1 MGNSPFFSVLVPTYN
16 QAQYLGDALNSL
28 LSQTDTDWEAVV
40 INDGSTDNTR
50 EVIDTYCRKDKR
62 FQAIHKENGGVAS
75 ALNAGLRQA
84 RGKWICWLSSDDLF
98 CRQKLAIHRK
108 WIATYPTC
116 LFFFTHFRYLN
127 EATGQYSNPW
137 LRTIRNREWQ
147 VLEMLRLNYVHGNSI
162 CVHKDAWAQAGTFN
176 EELRYGQDYD
186 MWLRLLALY
195 PATFIPERTCITRH
209 HSLQET
215 RSFPKAT
222 GFDSAKAAVNFI
234 NKHSFAELVPLVDL
248 NDFRMARKAL
258 VKTID
263 LAADASGMLYRLGPH
278 PALLFRIME
287 WAWGDAPAE
296 IAGTI
301 RQIIQRRA
309 REVSCQYPGTAFG
322 LFWKAAAV
330 ASLVQQGRF
339 EYQPISPAMVAEM
352 NYWLLKSKG
361 STEADQLYRYLE
373 KCENRLL
380 PKYTM
385 VTQGKGKEVVIVCQE
400 SMDLTD
406 FGEDMTFRAT
416 REMAKYFMRA
426 GCIVLLTGLSRQG
439 VGFTG
444 GVLFI
449 GANNST
455 SWARAIKLLGPIDT
469 LVGISRPDISRMA
482 CARRYVELP
491 GEANGAEGKE
501 WDREG
506 TSWEQSGAAFL
517 DAMDSISVG
526 TCRIRFV
533 VCSVFRRGQ
542 IKGTMRRVHAW
553 IVRRRIVIVVTIIW
567 HRLRCEPWYQWPG
580 LFKVLWVERQQ
591 RSKAE

>member
-1 MGNSPFFSVLVPTYN
+1 MENPPFFSVLVPTYN

-50 EVIDTYCRKDKR
+50 EVLDTYCRKDKR
-62 FQAIHKENGGVAS
+62 FRAIHKKNGGVAS
-75 ALNAGLRQA
+75 ALNAGLREA
-84 RGKWICWLSSDDLF
+84 RGEWICWLSSDDLF
-98 CRQKLAIHRK
+98 CRHKLAIHRK

-127 EATGQYSNPW
+127 EATGRYSNPW
-137 LRTIRNREWQ
+137 LRTIPNREWQ

-162 CVHKDAWAQAGTFN
+162 CVHKDVWAQAGTFN
-176 EELRYGQDYD
+176 ENLRYGQDYD

-258 VKTID
+258 VKTLD
-263 LAADASGMLYRLGPH
+263 LAADASAMLYMLGPH

-301 RQIIQRRA
+301 QQIIQRRA
-309 REVSCQYPGTAFG
+309 REVSCQYSGTAFG

-330 ASLVQQGRF
+330 ASLLQQGRF
-339 EYQPISPAMVAEM
+339 AYQPISPAMVAEM
-352 NYWLLKSKG
+352 NYWLLKSQG

-373 KCENRLL
+373 KFENRLL
-380 PKYTM
+380 PKDTM

-400 SMDLTD
+400 STDLTN

-439 VGFTG
+439 IGFTS
-444 GVLFI
+444 GVLYI
-449 GANNST
+449 GATNNT

-469 LVGISRPDISRMA
+469 LVGISRPSISRMA

-491 GEANGAEGKE
+491 GEANGTEGIE
-501 WDREG
+501 WGREAI
-506 TSWEQSGAAFL
+506 SWEQSGAAFL

-542 IKGTMRRVHAW
+542 INGTLRRIRAW
-553 IVRRRIVIVVTIIW
+553 IARSRIVIIVTIVW
-567 HRLRCEPWYQWPG
+567 HRLCCEPWYQWPG
-580 LFKVLWVERQQ
+580 LVRVLWIERQQ
-591 RSKAE
+591 SRRTE